1 MPRAE
6 KAFLGCKDFTM
17 EMNQVATTFAFQNVS
32 AVHQS
37 VQYDFKVIMWEE
49 CYVSACKYVYLKCI

>member
-37 VQYDFKVIMWEE
+37 VQYDFKVIM
-49 CYVSACKYVYLKCI
+49 